1 MAEYN
6 SFTYDEIKSSDFGVY
21 IGGEKTFDAPSLRGQ
36 SIEIPGRN
44 GNVFISSDSYE
55 NVELVYPSF
64 NFEPDLETFRSKL
77 AKLRN
82 ALSSRA
88 SYKRLTDTLH
98 PDEFRMAVF
107 RDGFEVKPIK
117 YNTAAEFDIVFDC
130 KPQRFL
136 KSGEIP
142 VEYTPGQTP
151 SDEQTKTGSI
161 VTFEAEEGTIIS
173 DVKADINPA
182 QDLNGYDK
190 PWAGGNGKNLIPYPY
205 ADGASKTANGITYTV
220 NSDGSV
226 KAVGTA
232 TSTSQFY
239 LARNLVLQDGDYIL
253 TGDLDTDT
261 GSPRRTSILFNENS
275 TSGQSH
281 WNEGINYPC
290 EFTVNG
296 YVVNNLR
303 IRIQSGET
311 VNQTFYPMIR
321 KAEIADDTYEP
332 YENIC
337 PISGWNEVN
346 VTRTGKNLIIYPPYY
361 HGNSKTQN
369 GITYTVNSDGTITV
383 NGTATA
389 ASSFTLHARFTEV
402 EGDLILPNGTYTLSG
417 CPSGGGDNTYQMR
430 AHRTYNGSANE
441 LGRDLGSG
449 VVLTLNGDDFS
460 SSEVN
465 LQISI
470 NVSSGATANN
480 LVFKPM
486 LVVGSTVEPWEPY
499 NGNTYTIDLDGTR
512 YGGTLDVT
520 SGVLTVDMAIVDMGD
535 LNYSYSSSRFQT
547 NISGIK
553 QGLARTTL
561 LYASAYECLHNGEP
575 HDAKR
580 NGIIY
585 NGNNSNTLFIHNFEY
600 TSTSDFKTAMTGQTI
615 CYPLATPITVQLT
628 PTEVKTLLGTNNI
641 WADSGDITVKY
652 GTSPYIIVNPT
663 DYPSKPLLEVT
674 GVGSFWLGDTQITI
688 TGTSGQTLYIDC
700 ETGEC
705 YKATGGIISPA
716 NGLVTLNR
724 LDFPKLASGINNIQ
738 LGSGISKVK
747 ITPRWWRL

>member
-173 DVKADINPA
+173 DVKADINPV
-182 QDLNGYDK
+182 QDLHGYDK
-190 PWAGGNGKNLIPYPY
+190 PWAGGNGKNLFNPTDTI
-205 ADGASKTANGITYTV
+205 DGYLDGNTGKILSLFGGKVAFIKCKPNTTYTV
-220 NSDGSV
+220 SKRAGKRFRIGETSVYPDINVSYTNEVQGNTASHLTLTTSASAQYVVAWVYYASQDTDITAEEMLATVQIEEGS
-226 KAVGTA
+226 TA
-232 TSTSQFY
+232 T
-239 LARNLVLQDGDYIL
+239 A
-253 TGDLDTDT
+253 
-261 GSPRRTSILFNENS
+261 
-275 TSGQSH
+275 
-281 WNEGINYPC
+281 
-290 EFTVNG
+290 
-296 YVVNNLR
+296 
-303 IRIQSGET
+303 
-311 VNQTFYPMIR
+311 
-321 KAEIADDTYEP
+321 YEP

-337 PISGWNEVN
+337 PISGWDEVK
-346 VTRTGKNLIIYPPYY
+346 VARTGKNLFNKANTTNYY
-361 HGNSKTQN
+361 ITTSGELVADNNARITDYIPISN
-369 GITYTVNSDGTITV
+369 GKCVFSAIQTSASSSSIRLALYDENKGFLQRITSRNPGLGLKSTVYVDDASVKYVRANIFILSEDIDTAQLELGS
-383 NGTATA
+383 TAT
-389 ASSFTLHARFTEV
+389 E
-402 EGDLILPNGTYTLSG
+402 Y
-417 CPSGGGDNTYQMR
+417 
-430 AHRTYNGSANE
+430 
-441 LGRDLGSG
+441 
-449 VVLTLNGDDFS
+449 
-460 SSEVN
+460 
-465 LQISI
+465 
-470 NVSSGATANN
+470 
-480 LVFKPM
+480 
-486 LVVGSTVEPWEPY
+486 EPF
-499 NGNTYTIDLDGTR
+499 GNTYTIGLNGTR

-520 SGVLTVDMAIVDMGD
+520 SGVLKLTKAYLSLDKDDFVAFNTTTYTNKAAFTNQDFLGNTVYMCDSYEPTGNVGSNMPLNSIGVRNDGRIAITPAWGQ
-535 LNYSYSSSRFQT
+535 SATS
-547 NISGIK
+547 
-553 QGLARTTL
+553 LA
-561 LYASAYECLHNGEP
+561 E
-575 HDAKR
+575 
-580 NGIIY
+580 
-585 NGNNSNTLFIHNFEY
+585 
-600 TSTSDFKTAMTGQTI
+600 FKTAMGDQVI
-615 CYPLATPITVQLT
+615 NLVYELATPITVQLT
-628 PTEVKTLLGTNNI
+628 PTEVKALLGVNNV

-663 DYPSKPLLEVT
+663 DFPSKPLLEVT

-688 TGTSGQTLYIDC
+688 TGTSGQIIYIDC

-705 YKATGGIISPA
+705 YKVTGGIISPA

-738 LGSGISKVK
+738 LGAGISKVK

>member
-173 DVKADINPA
+173 DIKADINPV
-182 QDLNGYDK
+182 QDLHGYDK
-190 PWAGGNGKNLIPYPY
+190 PWAGGNGKNKLNCRVSRLKTLNTGGSWNGNTYTFRGVTFTLQS
-205 ADGASKTANGITYTV
+205 ADGDVVDAIVANGTASGGTGYLIVGLTTDWSMQEGSTYILSNGANTGTAGFYNGSSSSNNNLSIQFTYSGWTNSSNVTIGIANGATAN
-220 NSDGSV
+220 
-226 KAVGTA
+226 AVV
-232 TSTSQFY
+232 FK
-239 LARNLVLQDGDYIL
+239 
-253 TGDLDTDT
+253 
-261 GSPRRTSILFNENS
+261 
-275 TSGQSH
+275 
-281 WNEGINYPC
+281 
-290 EFTVNG
+290 
-296 YVVNNLR
+296 
-303 IRIQSGET
+303 
-311 VNQTFYPMIR
+311 PMIR
-321 KAEIADDTYEP
+321 LASVTDATFEP
-332 YENIC
+332 YSNIC
-337 PISGWNEVN
+337 PISGWDSVKIANMSDITNRQYFNGLLDGTYGFVDLGTLDWIYVPDWNGHPAHTVVFSTAKGWGDN
-346 VTRTGKNLIIYPPYY
+346 VVGNFICPKYTSMSRNQLYALDGSGMAISPSKNLAVRDY
-361 HGNSKTQN
+361 
-369 GITYTVNSDGTITV
+369 TYTSASDFKTAMSGVYLVYELATPTTPTITK
-383 NGTATA
+383 AQ
-389 ASSFTLHARFTEV
+389 F
-402 EGDLILPNGTYTLSG
+402 DMLIEAFGI
-417 CPSGGGDNTYQMR
+417 GGQLY
-430 AHRTYNGSANE
+430 
-441 LGRDLGSG
+441 
-449 VVLTLNGDDFS
+449 
-460 SSEVN
+460 
-465 LQISI
+465 I
-470 NVSSGATANN
+470 
-480 LVFKPM
+480 
-486 LVVGSTVEPWEPY
+486 
-499 NGNTYTIDLDGTR
+499 IDLNGTR
-512 YGGTLDVT
+512 YGCTLDVT
-520 SGVLTVDMAIVDMGD
+520 SGVLKVCP
-535 LNYSYSSSRFQT
+535 Y
-547 NISGIK
+547 
-553 QGLARTTL
+553 
-561 LYASAYECLHNGEP
+561 YASYNGETLTGEWVSDRDEYSP
-575 HDAKR
+575 
-580 NGIIY
+580 
-585 NGNNSNTLFIHNFEY
+585 NT
-600 TSTSDFKTAMTGQTI
+600 SPTI
-615 CYPLATPITVQLT
+615 GAQVVNIGGSLITVQLT
-628 PTEVKTLLGTNNI
+628 PTEVKALRGVNNV

-652 GTSPYIIVNPT
+652 GTNPYIIVNPT
-663 DYPSKPLLEVT
+663 DFPSKPLLEVT

-688 TGTSGQTLYIDC
+688 TGTSGQIIYIDC

-705 YKATGGIISPA
+705 YKVTGGIISPA

>member
-173 DVKADINPA
+173 DVKADINPV
-182 QDLNGYDK
+182 QDLHGYDK
-190 PWAGGNGKNLIPYPY
+190 PWAGGTGKNLLPNLNNNSVTI
-205 ADGASKTANGITYTV
+205 NGLTFTK

-226 KAVGTA
+226 TVNGTN
-232 TSTSQFY
+232 TSSGTTSYY
-239 LARNLVLQDGDYIL
+239 LHGTRSVIPLLREGNYRL
-253 TGDLDTDT
+253 T
-261 GSPRRTSILFNENS
+261 GSP
-275 TSGQSH
+275 SGGGSLSNLNWFMSLYYDNNGSNNWGKFDFGDGQTYELT
-281 WNEGINYPC
+281 NGRNTGIGC
-290 EFTVNG
+290 RIGIGGGKTVN
-296 YVVNNLR
+296 
-303 IRIQSGET
+303 
-311 VNQTFYPMIR
+311 NQTFYPMLR
-321 KAEIADDTYEP
+321 LASETDASFEP

-337 PISGWNEVN
+337 PISGWDSVK
-346 VTRTGKNLIIYPPYY
+346 VTRTGRNL
-361 HGNSKTQN
+361 
-369 GITYTVNSDGTITV
+369 V
-383 NGTATA
+383 A
-389 ASSFTLHARFTEV
+389 
-402 EGDLILPNGTYTLSG
+402 
-417 CPSGGGDNTYQMR
+417 PSGLRWGFYGRYGEWITESSNHKSTDMIPVKSNTKYISAVYNQDN
-430 AHRTYNGSANE
+430 
-441 LGRDLGSG
+441 
-449 VVLTLNGDDFS
+449 
-460 SSEVN
+460 SEVN
-465 LQISI
+465 SLVWSEFDENKRFVTQKTTKNITTGATTRFVVARNYNDQISLI
-470 NVSSGATANN
+470 NSGNFSYKIEEAETDSG
-480 LVFKPM
+480 FI
-486 LVVGSTVEPWEPY
+486 PY
-499 NGNTYTIDLDGTR
+499 DGEIYTINLNGTR
-512 YGGTLDVT
+512 YGGTLDATNGLLTCTKQHILIDENSGRFSATNNRYLIDLATGEWAKDANSTLVISDYFDGITYSQAITNGVGVYARNSLVGICGFKASLAEYKAWLADNPVT
-520 SGVLTVDMAIVDMGD
+520 VV
-535 LNYSYSSSRFQT
+535 
-547 NISGIK
+547 
-553 QGLARTTL
+553 
-561 LYASAYECLHNGEP
+561 YE
-575 HDAKR
+575 
-580 NGIIY
+580 
-585 NGNNSNTLFIHNFEY
+585 
-600 TSTSDFKTAMTGQTI
+600 
-615 CYPLATPITVQLT
+615 LATPITVQLT
-628 PTEVKTLLGTNNI
+628 PTEVKTLLGVNNV

-663 DYPSKPLLEVT
+663 DFPSKPLLEVT

-688 TGTSGQTLYIDC
+688 TGTSGQIIYIDC

-705 YKATGGIISPA
+705 YKVTGGIISPA

-738 LGSGISKVK
+738 LGAGISKVK

>member
-173 DVKADINPA
+173 DVKADINPV
-182 QDLNGYDK
+182 QDLHGYDK
-190 PWAGGNGKNLIPYPY
+190 PWAGGNGKNKLPMNVT
-205 ADGASKTANGITYTV
+205 SQTV
-220 NSDGSV
+220 NGVTFTVNDDGSISTS
-226 KAVGTA
+226 GTA
-232 TSTSQFY
+232 TANTGFQLFIGT
-239 LARNLVLQDGDYIL
+239 NNTFDIPNGEYIL
-253 TGDLDTDT
+253 TGCPSGGGSTYQMYVDNRTADGTGSISSSSDT
-261 GSPRRTSILFNENS
+261 GSGANITITQGKGRVYIYILN
-275 TSGQSH
+275 GQ
-281 WNEGINYPC
+281 NM
-290 EFTVNG
+290 NG
-296 YVVNNLR
+296 KV
-303 IRIQSGET
+303 
-311 VNQTFYPMIR
+311 FYPMLR
-321 KAEIADDTYEP
+321 LASVTDATFEP

-337 PISGWNEVN
+337 PISGWDRVKIANMSDITN
-346 VTRTGKNLIIYPPYY
+346 RQYF
-361 HGNSKTQN
+361 N
-369 GITYTVNSDGTITV
+369 GLLDGTYGFVDLGTLNYSYQSASGV
-383 NGTATA
+383 FVVQLSTKKNGQQN
-389 ASSFTLHARFTEV
+389 
-402 EGDLILPNGTYTLSG
+402 ILCSKYINS
-417 CPSGGGDNTYQMR
+417 PSGSSVEMPDKTVKGNANNNYINFKD
-430 AHRTYNGSANE
+430 ASYNGDTSAFKTAM
-441 LGRDLGSG
+441 SG
-449 VVLTLNGDDFS
+449 VYLVYELATPTTPTITKAQFDMLLEAFGIGGQLYIVDLN
-460 SSEVN
+460 
-465 LQISI
+465 
-470 NVSSGATANN
+470 
-480 LVFKPM
+480 
-486 LVVGSTVEPWEPY
+486 
-499 NGNTYTIDLDGTR
+499 GTR
-512 YGGTLDVT
+512 YGCTLDVT
-520 SGVLTVDMAIVDMGD
+520 SGVLVVDRKIYRAGD
-535 LNYSYSSSRFQT
+535 LSQWDYATGVKCFAGWLPTETASITQQGTPNCISSVYKHHYPLAS
-547 NISGIK
+547 ISDMRSGDFAVNTS
-553 QGLARTTL
+553 QM
-561 LYASAYECLHNGEP
+561 SNNN
-575 HDAKR
+575 KR
-580 NGIIY
+580 
-585 NGNNSNTLFIHNFEY
+585 LVVKDDRY
-600 TSTSDFKTAMTGQTI
+600 TSVSDFLADNADATFVI
-615 CYPLATPITVQLT
+615 PLATPITVQLT
-628 PTEVKTLLGTNNI
+628 PTEVKALLGVNNV

-652 GTSPYIIVNPT
+652 GTNPYIIVNPT
-663 DYPSKPLLEVT
+663 DFPSKPLLEVT

-688 TGTSGQTLYIDC
+688 TGTSGQTVYIDC

-705 YKATGGIISPA
+705 YKVTGGIISPA